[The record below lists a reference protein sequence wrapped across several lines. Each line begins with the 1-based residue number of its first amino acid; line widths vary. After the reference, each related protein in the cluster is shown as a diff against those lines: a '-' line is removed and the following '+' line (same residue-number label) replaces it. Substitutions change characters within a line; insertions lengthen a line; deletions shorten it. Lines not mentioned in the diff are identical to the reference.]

1 MSKIRCQRRRN
12 SDTQAG
18 GSLRGAVPAHSR
30 PSASPAVAG
39 NQAAQR
45 LLRQPGPGQPLSD
58 SGRRFFEPRFGQS
71 FEHVRV
77 HNDSGANQSARAL
90 HARAFTA
97 GNDIVFANQQYA
109 PETQQGKSLLA
120 HELAHT
126 IQQQTPSTPSVQR
139 TIGDGHDLT
148 SPRFA
153 GDPVLEAVYDNE
165 RLLQTGN
172 NGAAVRKLQ
181 QALVDSGFPLPRF
194 GVDGKF
200 GSETEGAVRD
210 LQRTSGLIG
219 TDRDGIVGPT
229 TMGWL
234 DQRFSAGPTPAGTT
248 HGATTGCASI
258 RTINVDIVSL
268 DGSTRNP
275 FADLE
280 FANAVLNQ
288 CCVRFAFGGGG
299 SEDPVRTR
307 ALIGGDTDLSDLT
320 TTNCATPSVEE
331 TGLFAGASADFG
343 LSNSIRIFYVAS
355 LTSGSRAYSIP
366 AFCGTGASAGLRG
379 MAAVSNSGQQRS
391 LAHELGHI
399 LLNSPTHPADTNNLM
414 NPTNTATGEQL
425 TAAQCSTI

>member
-1 MSKIRCQRRRN
+1 
-12 SDTQAG
+12 
-18 GSLRGAVPAHSR
+18 
-30 PSASPAVAG
+30 
-39 NQAAQR
+39 
-45 LLRQPGPGQPLSD
+45 
-58 SGRRFFEPRFGQS
+58 
-71 FEHVRV
+71 VRV
-77 HNDSGANQSARAL
+77 HNDSRARQSARVL
-90 HARAFTA
+90 HARAFTS

-109 PETQQGKSLLA
+109 PETPGGRSLLA

-126 IQQQTPSTPSVQR
+126 IQQQTPSTPAVQR

-153 GDPVLEAVYDNE
+153 GDTVLEAVYDNE
-165 RLLQTGN
+165 RLLQNGN

-181 QALVDSGFPLPRF
+181 QALVDSGFSLPRF

-210 LQRTSGLIG
+210 FQRTSGLIG

-248 HGATTGCASI
+248 HGATSGCVGI

-275 FADLE
+275 LADLE
-280 FANAVLNQ
+280 FANTVFNQ

-299 SEDPVRTR
+299 SEDAARTR
-307 ALIGGDTDLSDLT
+307 ALLGGDTDLHKTLSCPHPTAD
-320 TTNCATPSVEE
+320 E
-331 TGLFAGASADFG
+331 TGLHTGASADFG
-343 LSNSIRIFYVAS
+343 LSSPIRVFYVAS
-355 LTSGSRAYSIP
+355 TTPSDRGYSFP
-366 AFCGTGASAGLRG
+366 PFCATGASAGLNG
-379 MAAVSNSGQQRS
+379 MAAVTNTAASRT

-399 LLNSPTHPADTNNLM
+399 LMNSPTHPPDTNNLM
-414 NPTNTATGEQL
+414 HETNTATGEQL
-425 TAAQCSTI
+425 TAAQCATI